1 LTRVT
6 LIPGDGIGPEVVAAA
21 VRVLEATGADL
32 TWEPAQAGLA
42 AAEALGDP
50 LPASTLDSIRATG
63 VALKGPATTPI
74 GGGFTSVNVGIRKAL
89 DLYANVRPV
98 RSLPGV
104 PSRYENV
111 DLVVV
116 RENTEGL
123 YSGVEHYVVP
133 GVAVSLKIVTEAA
146 CTRIGRYAF
155 ELARSQGRRRVTAVH
170 KANIMK
176 LTDGLFLDSVRAVA
190 ERFRDIAYDEAI
202 VDAMSMHLVQ
212 TPERFDVLV
221 MDNLYG
227 DILSDLAA
235 GLVGGLGLT
244 PSANIGEQA
253 AVFEAVHGSAP
264 DIAGQGVANPTAV
277 IRAGA
282 MMLHH
287 LGDHARAEALEAAVI
302 RAVAGPLRTGDLGGS
317 ASTEAFA
324 DAVIEQ
330 YGLGAEV

>member
-1 LTRVT
+1 VARVT
-6 LIPGDGIGPEVVAAA
+6 LIAGDGIGPEVVAAA
-21 VRVLEATGADL
+21 VRVLEATGAEL
-32 TWEPAQAGLA
+32 LWEPAAAGLT
-42 AAEALGDP
+42 ALEETGEP
-50 LPASTLDSIRATG
+50 LPAATLDSIRATG
-63 VALKGPATTPI
+63 VALKGPTTTPI
-74 GGGFTSVNVGIRKAL
+74 GTGFTSVNVGIRKAL

-98 RSLPGV
+98 YTLPGV
-104 PSRYENV
+104 ESRYENV

-133 GVAVSLKIVTEAA
+133 GVAVSLKIVTEKA
-146 CTRIGRYAF
+146 CTRIAQYAF
-155 ELARSQGRRRVTAVH
+155 DLARSQGRHRVTAVH

-190 ERFRDIAYDEAI
+190 ADFPDIQYDEAI

-212 TPERFDVLV
+212 APERFDVLV

-244 PSANIGEQA
+244 PSANIGENA

-264 DIAGQGVANPTAV
+264 DIAGQGIANPTAV

-287 LGDHARAEALEAAVI
+287 LGDHARAAALEHAVVA
-302 RAVAGPLRTGDLGGS
+302 AVAGSVRTRDLGGS
-317 ASTEAFA
+317 ASTEEFA
-324 DAVIEQ
+324 DAVMAAF
-330 YGLGAEV
+330 GAG